1 MGKYLD
7 VQSDIFSIFAST
19 AWTGENIRTYPSNFL
34 ASSTDNE
41 FIRVTIIPSGESV
54 NSLSVSGMLIVEIF
68 SPANEGPKR
77 SSEIADLVDK
87 HFSRRTIQAS
97 GKTTQLFGSSLT
109 PNGLDY
115 ANKSLIRSTLSFPF
129 NHFRS

>member
-7 VQSDIFSIFAST
+7 LQSDIFSIFAST
-19 AWTGENIRTYPSNFL
+19 AWTSENIK
-34 ASSTDNE
+34 
-41 FIRVTIIPSGESV
+41 TIIPSGESV